1 MFVGFCAEWNT
12 AAGDRLKQKVLGKQE
27 VFYGGKIFSGK
38 SVAPPASKA
47 KDNKILERLST
58 QSQSLLLKE
67 QAELQARKND
77 NQFQQRLLNPT
88 AGNGRLPGFFF
99 LFTGFSTLA
108 GLSGQALRPPSGQLD
123 VPHRIQKGNRLTGR
137 VLSGALVPRRRF
149 QELDALQRRP
159 DGHQGQGQ
167 RRDGSVARRR
177 QIRLGS

>member
-77 NQFQQRLLNPT
+77 NQFQQRLLTPT

-99 LFTGFSTLA
+99 PLYWVFHVGWPFRP
-108 GLSGQALRPPSGQLD
+108 GLTPAFRT
-123 VPHRIQKGNRLTGR
+123 TGR
-137 VLSGALVPRRRF
+137 APSDPKRESLNRARPFGCSRSTTQVP
-149 QELDALQRRP
+149 
-159 DGHQGQGQ
+159 GT
-167 RRDGSVARRR
+167 
-177 QIRLGS
+177 

>member
-88 AGNGRLPGFFF
+88 AGNSRLPGFFSS
-99 LFTGFSTLA
+99 LLGFPRWLA
-108 GLSGQALRPPSGQLD
+108 FQARPYARLQDNWTFPIGSK
-123 VPHRIQKGNRLTGR
+123 KGI
-137 VLSGALVPRRRF
+137 A
-149 QELDALQRRP
+149 
-159 DGHQGQGQ
+159 
-167 RRDGSVARRR
+167 
-177 QIRLGS
+177 